1 MINVEALFYGAHNN
15 DKTRNYAYELMEAQ
29 SDWSGIDT
37 PYLSNHIIENYLD
50 LQSTFNVLRTIFI
63 CLFVVFLCIGTFIL
77 YKHITDSIDFVE
89 KDFGVLKAIG
99 VKALDIF
106 RIINILSLIISICVI
121 ALSFILQYCGILLVN
136 EITSNLLDEKFTSY
150 YIDYRNYIVI
160 FAVSAI
166 VPLLITIYPVIKS
179 SRRNPKDILNN
190 N

>member
-1 MINVEALFYGAHNN
+1 
-15 DKTRNYAYELMEAQ
+15 
-29 SDWSGIDT
+29 
-37 PYLSNHIIENYLD
+37 
-50 LQSTFNVLRTIFI
+50 
-63 CLFVVFLCIGTFIL
+63 
-77 YKHITDSIDFVE
+77 
-89 KDFGVLKAIG
+89 
-99 VKALDIF
+99 
-106 RIINILSLIISICVI
+106 
-121 ALSFILQYCGILLVN
+121 LSFVLQYCGILLVN